1 MAVLQAIP
9 CNGICYEYQGEAG
22 KFCTLVDLPVPAEYS
37 KRHYLFL
44 TASSAAERVIY
55 GKEDE
60 DPAKSDRVSFA
71 NPGAPPLGECIKEA
85 QAIFSRKK
93 PQIKG
98 MVAQIKAKMRQADYD
113 IGLLPKKTLNDKTYA
128 VLLSKEEIEAVANQP

>member
-1 MAVLQAIP
+1 
-9 CNGICYEYQGEAG
+9 
-22 KFCTLVDLPVPAEYS
+22 
-37 KRHYLFL
+37 
-44 TASSAAERVIY
+44 
-55 GKEDE
+55 
-60 DPAKSDRVSFA
+60 VSFA

-128 VLLSKEEIEAVANQP
+128 VLLSKEEIEAFANQP